1 MATQQERITLL
12 AQAIA
17 ADIKQLTIN
26 QGTLTALSTSDRTSI
41 VNAINELQTAIANV
55 TDIANTTNINDDS
68 TSSSA
73 TWSSD
78 KINTSINEAIS
89 ALVNG
94 ADTTLDTLKEL
105 ADALG
110 NDANFATAIA
120 TQMGKRVRV
129 DEAQTFTVT
138 EQAQGCENLGIG
150 NPDTDFV
157 AAYDAAKA

>member
-1 MATQQERITLL
+1 MATQQERITAL

-17 ADIKQLTIN
+17 SDIKTLIAN
-26 QGTLTALSTSDRTSI
+26 QGSLTALTTTNKTSL
-41 VNAINELQTAIANV
+41 VAALNELKTAI
-55 TDIANTTNINDDS
+55 TNASSINDS
-68 TSSSA
+68 ATNTSS

-78 KINTSINEAIS
+78 KINTSINNAVS

-94 ADTTLDTLKEL
+94 AGTTLDTLKEL

-110 NDANFATAIA
+110 NDANFAATIA

-129 DEAQTFTVT
+129 DAAQTFTVT
-138 EQAQGCENLGIG
+138 EQAQGCANLGIG

-157 AAYDAAKA
+157 AAYNTAKA

>member
-1 MATQQERITLL
+1 MATQQERITSL

-17 ADIKQLTIN
+17 ADIKRLTTN
-26 QGTLTALSTSDRTSI
+26 QGTLTALTTTDKTSL
-41 VNAINELQTAIANV
+41 VKAINELKSSIAN
-55 TDIANTTNINDDS
+55 ATNINDTS
-68 TSSSA
+68 TSTSA

-78 KINTSINEAIS
+78 KINSSINNAVS

-94 ADTTLDTLKEL
+94 ASTTLDTLKEL

-110 NDANFATAIA
+110 NDANFATSIA

-129 DEAQTFTVT
+129 DAPQTFTVT
-138 EQAQGCENLGIG
+138 EQAQGCANLGIG

-157 AAYDAAKA
+157 AAYNTAKA

>member
-17 ADIKQLTIN
+17 ADIKQLTTN
-26 QGTLTALSTSDRTSI
+26 QGTLTALSTTDNSSL
-41 VNAINELQTAIANV
+41 VAAINELKSNIVNA
-55 TDIANTTNINDDS
+55 TNINDDS

-110 NDANFATAIA
+110 NDVNFATTIA

-129 DEAQTFTVT
+129 DAPQTFTVT
-138 EQAQGCENLGIG
+138 EQAQGCANLGIG

-157 AAYDAAKA
+157 AAYNTAKA

>member
-1 MATQQERITLL
+1 MATQQERITAL

-17 ADIKQLTIN
+17 ADIKRLTTN
-26 QGTLTALSTSDRTSI
+26 QGTLTALSTTDKTSL
-41 VNAINELQTAIANV
+41 VNAINELKNS
-55 TDIANTTNINDDS
+55 IANTTNINDTN
-68 TSSSA
+68 TSKSA

-78 KINTSINEAIS
+78 KINASINNAVA

-94 ADTTLDTLKEL
+94 AGTTLDTLKEL

-110 NDANFATAIA
+110 NDANFAATIA

-129 DEAQTFTVT
+129 DAAQTFTVT
-138 EQAQGCENLGIG
+138 EQAQGCANLGIG

-157 AAYDAAKA
+157 AAYNTAKA

>member
-1 MATQQERITLL
+1 MATQQERITAL

-17 ADIKQLTIN
+17 ADIKRLTTN
-26 QGTLTALSTSDRTSI
+26 QGSLTALSTTDKTSL
-41 VNAINELQTAIANV
+41 VNAINELKNSIAN
-55 TDIANTTNINDDS
+55 ATNINDTN
-68 TSSSA
+68 TSKSA

-78 KINTSINEAIS
+78 KINASINNAVT

-94 ADTTLDTLKEL
+94 AGTTLDTLKEL

-110 NDANFATAIA
+110 NDANFAATIA

-129 DEAQTFTVT
+129 DAAQTFTVT
-138 EQAQGCENLGIG
+138 EQAQGCANLGIG

-157 AAYDAAKA
+157 AAYNTAKA